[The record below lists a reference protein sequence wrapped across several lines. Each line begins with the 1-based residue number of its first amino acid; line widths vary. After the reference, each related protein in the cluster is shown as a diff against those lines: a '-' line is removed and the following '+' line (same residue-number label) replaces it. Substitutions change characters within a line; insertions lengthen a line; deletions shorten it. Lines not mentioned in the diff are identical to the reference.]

1 MTSRTTGQR
10 PETAKPNLLNSFK
23 RAVQNFIAHGGT
35 DLSASLTYYATLS
48 LFPAILAFT
57 SLLGIFGNGR
67 ETTQA
72 LLDVAKEMGA
82 TDSVLG
88 PVETFVSNLQ
98 ETPGAGLAFAV
109 GLLGALYSASNFV
122 NGFSRTM
129 NRVYGVR
136 EGRPIWKLRPWTFL
150 LTLILMFVVILIA
163 GALVLSGSL
172 AEAIGSVVGLG
183 DSAVQIWGLA
193 KWPVVVLMVM
203 VLVAL
208 LYWGTPNVRPKF
220 RIVSMGSAFAII
232 VWAIAT
238 LGFGAYVSS
247 DFASY
252 GGTYGAFAGAI
263 LLLLWLWITNIVLIL
278 GAELDVELERSREL
292 QAGVAAEERV
302 QLPLRNASGV
312 EKKEAKEAAQVR
324 EMRRIRII
332 AAAERRSGQSD

>member
-1 MTSRTTGQR
+1 M
-10 PETAKPNLLNSFK
+10 
-23 RAVQNFIAHGGT
+23 
-35 DLSASLTYYATLS
+35 S

-98 ETPGAGLAFAV
+98 ETPGAGLAFAI

-129 NRVYGVR
+129 NRVYDVK

-193 KWPVVVLMVM
+193 KWPVVVLLVM

-220 RIVSMGSAFAII
+220 RIVSIGSAFAII

-252 GGTYGAFAGAI
+252 GGTYRAFAGAI
-263 LLLLWLWITNIVLIL
+263 VLLLWLWITNIVLIL

-302 QLPLRNASGV
+302 QLPLRDASGV
-312 EKKEAKEAAQVR
+312 ERRKPRRLRRSAKCAKSGSTRPLNAGVAR
-324 EMRRIRII
+324 
-332 AAAERRSGQSD
+332 ATSSAERPGF